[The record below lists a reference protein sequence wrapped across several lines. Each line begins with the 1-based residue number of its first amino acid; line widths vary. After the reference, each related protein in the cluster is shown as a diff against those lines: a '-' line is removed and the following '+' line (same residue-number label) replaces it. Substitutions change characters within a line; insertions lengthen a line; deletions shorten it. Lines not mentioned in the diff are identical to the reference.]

1 MALAPSPLFRDPV
14 EDGAAD
20 PTLVWNP
27 HERAWW
33 MVYTNRRTTAPFE
46 DGLGWL
52 FGGSLGVASSTDGV
66 RWDYRG
72 TLTGL
77 EVEWGLN
84 TFWAPEIVEHAGT
97 FHMFVSYI
105 RGIPARGSAPAM
117 VMRHYTS
124 PDLVHWTHVA
134 VVPLGADRVIDAC
147 VHRLPDG
154 GWRMWFKGED
164 GGGRTFAADSPD
176 LTSWTVRGHVLDTPG
191 GHEGPN
197 VFRLGGWYWLVVDTW
212 HGQAAYRSHDLD
224 VWEPAGQVLAG
235 EIGQRFAR
243 TDDVGPGLHGDVV
256 SDGERAWIFYFT
268 HPDRTEQ
275 AHPTAVSRR
284 SSVLV
289 AELTVV
295 DGRLHCDR
303 DADVDVDLPVPEG

>member
-46 DGLGWL
+46 DGLAWL

-191 GHEGPN
+191 VTRAPTSSGSA
-197 VFRLGGWYWLVVDTW
+197 GGTGSSSTRGTVSPRT
-212 HGQAAYRSHDLD
+212 
-224 VWEPAGQVLAG
+224 
-235 EIGQRFAR
+235 AR
-243 TDDVGPGLHGDVV
+243 TTWTSGNRRGRCSRARSGSASPAPTTSAPGCTATWSATGNGRGSSTSRTRTGP
-256 SDGERAWIFYFT
+256 SR
-268 HPDRTEQ
+268 RTPPPS
-275 AHPTAVSRR
+275 AGGRR
-284 SSVLV
+284 SSS
-289 AELTVV
+289 
-295 DGRLHCDR
+295 
-303 DADVDVDLPVPEG
+303 PS

>member
-46 DGLGWL
+46 DGLAWL

-105 RGIPARGSAPAM
+105 RGIPARVGPRHGDAALHEPRPRALDARGGRAAGRGPGHRRVRAPAARRRLAD
-117 VMRHYTS
+117 VVQGRGRRWPHVRRGQPRPDVVDGPRARARH
-124 PDLVHWTHVA
+124 
-134 VVPLGADRVIDAC
+134 
-147 VHRLPDG
+147 
-154 GWRMWFKGED
+154 
-164 GGGRTFAADSPD
+164 
-176 LTSWTVRGHVLDTPG
+176 PG

-212 HGQAAYRSHDLD
+212 HGQSAYRSHDLD

-275 AHPTAVSRR
+275 THPTAVSRR

-303 DADVDVDLPVPEG
+303 DADVDVDLPVPGV